1 MQERRRARRIRT
13 LKSGK
18 IVIDAKTPALEC
30 IVRNLSPCGA
40 LLLVPSLAV
49 PDRFE
54 LEFASTRARHDCRVA
69 WRAMDRVGIEF
80 VSAGTA
86 AGADPSR

>member
-1 MQERRRARRIRT
+1 MPRQRT
-13 LKSGK
+13 LKSAR
-18 IVIDAKTPALEC
+18 IMIDSQALDC
-30 IVRNLSPCGA
+30 IVRNLSARGA

-54 LEFASTRARHDCRVA
+54 LVLDSSRARHDCRVA

-86 AGADPSR
+86 AGAAPSR

>member
-1 MQERRRARRIRT
+1 MQERRQVQRIRT
-13 LKSGK
+13 LKSGHV
-18 IVIDAKTPALEC
+18 VIDTKMPALEC
-30 IVRNLSPCGA
+30 IVRNLSARGA

-54 LEFASTRARHDCRVA
+54 LVLDSSRARHDCRVA